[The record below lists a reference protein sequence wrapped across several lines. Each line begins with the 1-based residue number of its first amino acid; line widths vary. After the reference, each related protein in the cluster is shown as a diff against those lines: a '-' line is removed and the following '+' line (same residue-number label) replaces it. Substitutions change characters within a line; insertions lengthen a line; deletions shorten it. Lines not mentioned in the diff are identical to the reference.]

1 MYLVLFVIWCGVFVY
16 IILDENNNVQDK
28 DKLGVEAVTTID
40 NIGVKIGND
49 FYVRDE
55 GEKLVV

>member
-1 MYLVLFVIWCGVFVY
+1 MLVY

-40 NIGVKIGND
+40 NIDVKIGND